1 MVLRGVNGTYCHMP
15 LKLPKT
21 SVELN
26 KIGSVQGSALSNPEV
41 FLEVPCS
48 AAHMLSATVQL

>member
-1 MVLRGVNGTYCHMP
+1 
-15 LKLPKT
+15 LPKT

-26 KIGSVQGSALSNPEV
+26 KIGSVQGSALSNTEV